1 VSRRSNGGN
10 LSDIKTQ
17 QLTTRIK
24 AEAQRLGFDLI
35 GITEPLP
42 PPHFDVYQRWLEAGL
57 HSTMAYLASERAL
70 QGRED
75 PRSLL
80 PECQSIIVV
89 ATNYLPRRSQ
99 TEEGQINANIAA
111 YALGDDYHDILVS
124 RLKQLISFI
133 KPLVGQ
139 DVPNR
144 IYTDTGHLLEREL
157 AQRAGL
163 GWIGKNTCLINPRHG
178 SYFVLAELMLGIPLE
193 VDQPFLC
200 DRCGSCT
207 RCVDSCPT
215 GCILP
220 DRTLDTRLCISFLTI
235 EEKGLI
241 PENLR
246 SAIGGWIFG
255 CDICQQV
262 CPWNLRFAVPTTDSA
277 FQSRPFLDQPD
288 PRKFLALTPD
298 TWRNPLRNSPLLR
311 SKRRGLVRNAAIV
324 TGNTRDAAAVPYLNT
339 LLNDDPELLVRAH
352 AAWALGR
359 IGGEQVLNILKQTKR
374 TEVEEVVLTE
384 IERALNYLS
393 L

>member
-1 VSRRSNGGN
+1 M
-10 LSDIKTQ
+10 SDIKTQ

-35 GITEPLP
+35 GITEPFP

-124 RLKQLISFI
+124 RLKQLITFI

-359 IGGEQVLNILKQTKR
+359 IGGEQVLNILKQAKR